1 MSGNNAAGVP
11 PTGGSNALATGAAA
25 GVAGLAAA
33 SDAGATGG
41 EDESS
46 GEESAPKPVA
56 PPRMR
61 IAASPGM
68 DEGTDVR
75 IKLAN
80 NMYGKGV
87 VSGERNFDG
96 TYPVAGLM
104 DNGQQTP
111 ASNLF
116 HHQQVY
122 TVAEYERDYAS
133 RRGQLPGNAPMM
145 PQMATRDAPA
155 ARAPARYASET
166 VPPGFGYSKGG
177 IVSRVFGSAARL
189 VDKCWP
195 PFLLLA
201 QSVARDYL
209 DQDVLTLVEAV
220 EQALEGAEGEGV
232 DVAPPAFDV
241 FDDAESVLRGHVLRL
256 GTALKEV
263 AGRKAK
269 KQRIEDPSSRQPGSL
284 GLRIM
289 EELLGGTL
297 APGAKV
303 LCDGLEDAGRTM
315 TTAREV
321 LGKPPEGDL
330 ARALQRVARSTGPG
344 RLRTGDAV

>member
-33 SDAGATGG
+33 PDAGAAGG

-111 ASNLF
+111 RGLQLEPRAA
-116 HHQQVY
+116 
-122 TVAEYERDYAS
+122 TVTA
-133 RRGQLPGNAPMM
+133 GW
-145 PQMATRDAPA
+145 
-155 ARAPARYASET
+155 PARTTPALSPLRYR
-166 VPPGFGYSKGG
+166 
-177 IVSRVFGSAARL
+177 IVKVG
-189 VDKCWP
+189 
-195 PFLLLA
+195 
-201 QSVARDYL
+201 RD
-209 DQDVLTLVEAV
+209 
-220 EQALEGAEGEGV
+220 
-232 DVAPPAFDV
+232 
-241 FDDAESVLRGHVLRL
+241 
-256 GTALKEV
+256 
-263 AGRKAK
+263 
-269 KQRIEDPSSRQPGSL
+269 
-284 GLRIM
+284 
-289 EELLGGTL
+289 
-297 APGAKV
+297 
-303 LCDGLEDAGRTM
+303 
-315 TTAREV
+315 EV
-321 LGKPPEGDL
+321 LGPDFT
-330 ARALQRVARSTGPG
+330 Q
-344 RLRTGDAV
+344 